1 VAGKLRQSVGAA
13 KHLASTLATRQ
24 HGSRSEQL
32 ETGERVFEKGS
43 PAVNAGD
50 RKTREKTMTNDITRR
65 DALALG
71 VSAAALAATG
81 AKAQAPASNV
91 KATDVP
97 EPKLPI
103 EKGASLRML
112 RPVRFVP
119 ADEEVF
125 RANAARFTQKTGV
138 EVKVDFVGWE
148 DINQQT
154 AVTSNS
160 GAGPDIIIGFSDA
173 PHIYSDKLIELTDVA
188 DYLGKRYGG
197 WQNLAQ
203 RYGKRSK
210 SDAWIGLPFGA
221 SGGPLVYRKSVL
233 QSVGYDKVP
242 EDHAG
247 YLELCRKLQKAGKP
261 AGFALGNAVGDGNGF
276 ADWLLWSHNASL
288 LDEEGNVIINSK
300 ETIAAL
306 KYLKELYPTLIAGTP
321 SWNDVS
327 NNRAYSSQ
335 EIALTANGVS
345 LYFALKNDPATAAVA
360 ADTEHQLLPK
370 GLAASS
376 PMSGLTLNAMVF
388 KHSPYPN
395 ASKAFL
401 QFMLE
406 KEQYEPWLNANSGYW
421 SQPLAA
427 YADAAVWSGDPKVKI
442 FKDVMKSNYYAGYKG
457 PISTATGAVRADYV
471 TVQMFASVAT
481 DAATPEAAAAEAERR
496 AKRYFRRS

>member
-1 VAGKLRQSVGAA
+1 MK
-13 KHLASTLATRQ
+13 
-24 HGSRSEQL
+24 
-32 ETGERVFEKGS
+32 
-43 PAVNAGD
+43 
-50 RKTREKTMTNDITRR
+50 NDITRR

-81 AKAQAPASNV
+81 ASAQTTSAIQA
-91 KATDVP
+91 ADVP
-97 EPKLPI
+97 APKFAI

-112 RPVRFVP
+112 RPVRFVQ
-119 ADEEVF
+119 ADEDVF
-125 RANAARFTQKTGV
+125 RANAAKFTKETGV

-173 PHIYSDKLIELTDVA
+173 PHIYADKLIELTDVA
-188 DYLGKRYGG
+188 DYLGKKYGG
-197 WQNLAQ
+197 WQNLAMA
-203 RYGKRSK
+203 YGKRAK

-221 SGGPLVYRKSVL
+221 TAGPLIYRKSIL
-233 QSVGYDKVP
+233 KSVGFDKAP
-242 EDHAG
+242 EDLPG
-247 YLELCRKLQKAGKP
+247 FLDLCKKLQKAGKP

-276 ADWLLWSHNASL
+276 ADWMLWSHNAAL
-288 LDEEGNVIINSK
+288 LDEEGNVTINSK

-306 KYLKELYPTLIAGTP
+306 NYVKELYPTFIAGTP

-345 LYFALKNDPATAAVA
+345 LYFSLKNDPATAAIA
-360 ADTEHQLLPK
+360 EDSEHQLLPK
-370 GLAASS
+370 FLAPNS
-376 PMSGLTLNAMVF
+376 PMSGLTLNAMLF
-388 KHSPYPN
+388 KHSQYPN
-395 ASKAFL
+395 AAKAFL
-401 QFMLE
+401 TFMLE

-427 YADAAVWSGDPKVKI
+427 YAASAVWSSDPKVAI
-442 FKDVMKSNYYAGYKG
+442 FKDTMKSKYYAGYKG

-471 TVQMFASVAT
+471 TVQMFAAVAT
-481 DAATPEAAAAEAERR
+481 GASTPETAAAEAEQR
-496 AKRYFRRS
+496 AKRYFRRQGR

>member
-1 VAGKLRQSVGAA
+1 M
-13 KHLASTLATRQ
+13 
-24 HGSRSEQL
+24 SE
-32 ETGERVFEKGS
+32 
-43 PAVNAGD
+43 
-50 RKTREKTMTNDITRR
+50 ITRR

-81 AKAQAPASNV
+81 ASAQTASAIKAA
-91 KATDVP
+91 DVP

-125 RANAARFTQKTGV
+125 RANAARFTAKTGV

-173 PHIYSDKLIELTDVA
+173 PHIYIDKLVELTDVA
-188 DYLGKRYGG
+188 DYLDKRYGG
-197 WQNLAQ
+197 WLNLAQ
-203 RYGKRSK
+203 KYGKKNK
-210 SDAWIGLPFGA
+210 SNAWIGLPFGA
-221 SGGPLVYRKSVL
+221 SAGPLIYRKSIL
-233 QSVGYDKVP
+233 KSVGFDKAP

-247 YLELCRKLQKAGKP
+247 FLDLCQKLHKAGKP

-276 ADWLLWSHNASL
+276 ASWVLWTHNASL
-288 LDEEGNVIINSK
+288 LDEDGNVIINSK

-306 KYLKELYPTLIAGTP
+306 KWLKELYPTLIPGTP

-327 NNRAYSSQ
+327 NNRAYSAG
-335 EIALTANGVS
+335 EISMTFNGVS
-345 LYFALKNDPATAAVA
+345 LYFSLKNDPALVAVA
-360 ADTEHQLLPK
+360 EDSEHQLPPK
-370 GLAASS
+370 GLAPIS
-376 PMSGLTLNAMVF
+376 PMGGLTLNAMVF

-395 ASKAFL
+395 AAKSLL

-427 YADAAVWSGDPKVKI
+427 YADAAVWNGDPKVKI
-442 FKDVMKSNYYAGYKG
+442 FKDTMKSTYYNGYKG
-457 PISTATGAVRADYV
+457 PISTATGAVNADYV
-471 TVQMFASVAT
+471 LVQMCASVAT
-481 DAATPEAAAAEAERR
+481 GEATPEAAAAEAERR